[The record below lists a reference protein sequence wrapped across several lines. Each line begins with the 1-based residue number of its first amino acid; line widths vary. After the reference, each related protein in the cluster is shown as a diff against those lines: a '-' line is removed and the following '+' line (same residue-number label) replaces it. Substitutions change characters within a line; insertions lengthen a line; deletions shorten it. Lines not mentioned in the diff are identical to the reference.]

1 MKKWN
6 LVVLVAEKLDD
17 MAKKQMRR
25 RGDKKMQM
33 TIVAQVAVQ
42 CDEVFLVKDLESD
55 TVLQGDANGEMT
67 DVTHLVRFEIVVDI
81 DSQTGKSEI
90 GRWKITDW
98 DDLLDGNVLDITNDL
113 SFSNEVSSRLF

>member
-1 MKKWN
+1 
-6 LVVLVAEKLDD
+6 

-42 CDEVFLVKDLESD
+42 CDEIFLVKDLESD
-55 TVLQGDANGEMT
+55 TVLQGDASGEMT

-98 DDLLDGNVLDITNDL
+98 DDLLDGNVFWT
-113 SFSNEVSSRLF
+113 